1 VRLLRPDFFAGDWR
15 ADDCAV
21 AAAADS
27 CYRAVMKPEDLG
39 WCPFFAEQF
48 APFKQKGL
56 LPARVVR
63 GEKNYFRVNCE
74 GQELTARFAGRIRH
88 KADGR
93 SELPVVG
100 DWVAVDVQ
108 QEQGRATIHAVLER
122 RSSFAR
128 NLPGR
133 RKGKGQER
141 VEKQVIAAN
150 VDLVLIVSGLDRDFN
165 LRRIERYLTLVS
177 GSGAEAVI
185 VLNKADLCAD
195 PQACLEQVRK
205 IAPETPIHLFSALDV
220 RQLES
225 LFAHLSYGRTL
236 ALLGSSGV
244 GKSTIINGLLGEQRQ
259 KVAAVSEAVGKGRH
273 TTTHR
278 ELFVLPQG
286 GILMDNP
293 GMRELHL
300 WGEEEDL
307 AGSFADIEELAQ
319 HCRFSDCGHRS
330 EPGCAVRS
338 AQDSGTLD
346 SARLASYLKLKE
358 ELGRLRPRR

>member
-1 VRLLRPDFFAGDWR
+1 
-15 ADDCAV
+15 
-21 AAAADS
+21 
-27 CYRAVMKPEDLG
+27 MKPEDLG
-39 WCPFFAEQF
+39 WNPFFAEQF
-48 APFKQKGL
+48 IPFDKKGF

-63 GEKNYFRVNCE
+63 GEKNYFRINCQGE
-74 GQELTARFAGRIRH
+74 ELTARFAGRIRH
-88 KADGR
+88 KAGGR

-100 DWVAVDVQ
+100 DWVAIEAQ
-108 QEQGRATIHAVLER
+108 GEGRAIIHAVLER

-133 RKGKGQER
+133 RKAKGQER

-185 VLNKADLCAD
+185 VLNKADLCSD
-195 PQACLEQVRK
+195 PQSCLAQVQS
-205 IAPETPIHLFSALDV
+205 IAPDTPIHLFSALDV
-220 RQLES
+220 EQLQS
-225 LFAHLSYGRTL
+225 LTSHLTYGKTL
-236 ALLGSSGV
+236 AFLGSSGV
-244 GKSTIINGLLGEQRQ
+244 GKSTIINGLLGEERQ
-259 KVAAVSEAVGKGRH
+259 KIGAVSEAVGKGRH

-307 AGSFADIEELAQ
+307 AGSFADIEEMALR
-319 HCRFSDCGHRS
+319 CRFSDCGHRS
-330 EPGCAVRS
+330 EPDCAVQS
-338 AQDSGTLD
+338 AQNSGELTVE
-346 SARLASYLKLKE
+346 RLNSYLKLKG